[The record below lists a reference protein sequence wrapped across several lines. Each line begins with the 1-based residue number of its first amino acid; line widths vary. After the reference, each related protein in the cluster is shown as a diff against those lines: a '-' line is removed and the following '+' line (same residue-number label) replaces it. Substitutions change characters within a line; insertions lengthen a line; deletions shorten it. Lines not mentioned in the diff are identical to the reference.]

1 MALTVLWQKCVH
13 DTVFAC
19 QGVLMPDIEVQIT
32 TLVRIALHKLRD
44 AREDGNPI
52 LIHAAQQ
59 RFDALVDK
67 LPRSSSPKESK

>member
-32 TLVRIALHKLRD
+32 TLVRIALHKLRE
-44 AREDGNPI
+44 ARRNGNATRI
-52 LIHAAQQ
+52 AIAQR

-67 LPRSSSPKESK
+67 LPRSSE